1 MPKTNVDG
9 PTQTTKPAEG
19 EPVEI
24 PVPTREE
31 VFRDLGKVAKPREPG
46 SPVGD
51 GESGP
56 EDQQGE

>member
-1 MPKTNVDG
+1 MPKTNGDG

-31 VFRDLGKVAKPREPG
+31 VFRDLGKVAKPRKSDKDKKERPA
-46 SPVGD
+46 
-51 GESGP
+51 
-56 EDQQGE
+56 